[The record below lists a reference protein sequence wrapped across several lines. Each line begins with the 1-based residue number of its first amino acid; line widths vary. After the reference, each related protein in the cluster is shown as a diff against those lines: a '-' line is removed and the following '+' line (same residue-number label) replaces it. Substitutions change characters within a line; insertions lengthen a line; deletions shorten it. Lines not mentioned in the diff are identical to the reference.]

1 MGVSSSSSVGTITPD
16 DEDQRLGQRQWCR
29 LILRWQSK
37 PFAEVPPPL
46 PNGPSPQSTESYS
59 ITQFVSFLNPF
70 AEAPPPLPNGPSPP
84 STVPSPITQFA
95 NFFGKYPGLAK
106 FMGGKIVRYWSCG
119 MVENHKCDVPVI
131 WFVKSRTR
139 IRTHQVQH
147 DQTYILVE

>member
-1 MGVSSSSSVGTITPD
+1 MGVSSSSSSSSSLRSKVEVGTTTPD

-29 LILRWQSK
+29 LILRWQSN
-37 PFAEVPPPL
+37 PSVEV
-46 PNGPSPQSTESYS
+46 
-59 ITQFVSFLNPF
+59 
-70 AEAPPPLPNGPSPP
+70 PPPLPNGPSPP
-84 STVPSPITQFA
+84 STEPSPITQFA
-95 NFFGKYPGLAK
+95 NFFEKYPGLVK

-147 DQTYILVE
+147 DQTYILIE